1 MPEKP
6 TSQPVF
12 VTRLRRPRHMHA
24 FERELETLEG
34 GYADAE
40 GDPPDVS
47 VSRLFSALESLSEA
61 ADGPPRVSAA
71 SPASRYE
78 APPPAEGPARRE
90 PRAEAKAAA
99 PAEAPAP
106 RKPRAILPLT
116 LAPGLGAE
124 EIRRLRRQYALDNH
138 PDRVPAEDR
147 EEASRAMAQANAE
160 FDRALKRAQERQ

>member
-12 VTRLRRPRHMHA
+12 VTRLRRPRHTHA
-24 FERELETLEG
+24 FERELETLEA

-40 GDPPDVS
+40 PDQPDVS
-47 VSRLFSALESLSEA
+47 VSRLFDALKSLSEA
-61 ADGPPRVSAA
+61 AEGVLREPAA

-78 APPPAEGPARRE
+78 APPPEEPARRE
-90 PRAEAKAAA
+90 PRAEAAAAA
-99 PAEAPAP
+99 PASRIP
-106 RKPRAILPLT
+106 RTIAPLT
-116 LAPGLGAE
+116 LPPGLGAE

-160 FDRALKRAQERQ
+160 FDRALKRARERQ